1 MVIAVTKYEPSHFLY
16 GWKCGYFFC
25 KSDRM
30 ADFGSDF
37 CWEWELLLGVVKGH
51 VK

>member
-1 MVIAVTKYEPSHFLY
+1 M
-16 GWKCGYFFC
+16 YFFE

-30 ADFGSDF
+30 ADFGSAF
-37 CWEWELLLGVVKGH
+37 CWEWDLLLGVVKGH